1 MPKVRKKYIPY
12 NGYYNLKAERSK
24 KMTDINKDWYELE
37 IVNVQNRIST
47 AAPGSEERNKAIEE
61 LKELTRQLMEY
72 EHIMND
78 KERNKTNLEIEQM
91 KAWND
96 NKRSIR
102 DLIKTCASILATCGI
117 TIVTL
122 NYEETKTITSKI
134 WGIISSALKLKF

>member
-1 MPKVRKKYIPY
+1 
-12 NGYYNLKAERSK
+12 
-24 KMTDINKDWYELE
+24 MTDINKDWYELE

-72 EHIMND
+72 EHVMND
-78 KERNKTNLEIEQM
+78 KEKTRTNLEVEQM

-96 NKRSIR
+96 NKRSVR
-102 DLIKTCASILATCGI
+102 DLIKTCVSILATCGI

-122 NYEETKTITSKI
+122 NYEETRAITSKI
-134 WGIISSALKLKF
+134 WGVISSALKLKF